1 MTFLN
6 ATLML
11 GLAAAAVPI
20 VLHFLS
26 RREPKK
32 VVFPSLRFLTQRYE
46 TNRSRLKIRRWW
58 LLALRI
64 AAIAAVA
71 FALARPV
78 IHQSLSLT
86 WVTIGLVAAAGL
98 GMLVLAGIAIA
109 RGFSPPLRYALTSIA
124 VLTLLSA
131 IIWGG
136 VTYATGPR
144 PATDS
149 ASPVAMAIVIDNS
162 ATSSWQTNSDD
173 RMQRI
178 ESLAEWIV
186 ARVPRSSRIAVIDR
200 STSPASFALDSASAL
215 SQIEQIEPLA
225 VTQPITSRIA
235 AAIGL
240 VQSSDLAA
248 RAVIV
253 ISDLSESTWQQAID
267 DPSTRQL
274 LETEPTVNLTL
285 VDLGEFTGTN
295 RFVSSLQVSDL
306 TPPAATS
313 VSVSARVG
321 IAGDVNQN
329 GQSITAELELYDS
342 DPALPVIR
350 DGMIQRPEL
359 RSVDRT
365 SVRLSGSGTAE
376 VLLTVP
382 PMQVGTHHGQIR
394 LIGDDS
400 IALDNVRYFSIEV
413 LPSSPVLIVSDS
425 EEEARVLGQSITAP
439 LVIDDPNA
447 EYRVESIRYQDFA
460 VVRLADFD
468 AVMLLDPPNRALHN
482 PQLAQYI
489 ERGGGV
495 FVSLGPAA
503 EPTSEASPTWPK
515 LVRRWRV
522 PEPGTFLQPLNQ
534 SHPLLAPLS
543 NIAGGVPWNQFRIA
557 QYWQV
562 ETRTQDK
569 VKLRRLA
576 QFAGTEHASI
586 VEVANE
592 DAETPRRVVI
602 MTTPLPALADATRRW
617 NELFSG
623 TDAWPAFLLVR
634 ELADYL
640 TERSAG
646 LRDTLVGQPHTIT
659 LASSDASAAATS
671 IPVETALSS
680 NKEADSQTAAAKPA
694 GERLT
699 RRYQLYPPGDT
710 SSIPIDVDIDSQQF
724 TVTNINSPG
733 TYWVRGP
740 GLHTGF
746 SANIADNAT
755 RLARVDPESLVNSL
769 GSEHV
774 QLVTDR
780 EEIDLRGD
788 QDSQRVSLHSP
799 AMLLAL
805 VVFLLEQILGNR
817 FYRKRDSAR
826 SSTKQAS
833 TAAGATA

>member
-1 MTFLN
+1 
-6 ATLML
+6 ML

-71 FALARPV
+71 FAFARPV

-98 GMLVLAGIAIA
+98 GMLILAGIAFA
-109 RGFSPPLRYALTSIA
+109 RGFSPPLRYALTGIA
-124 VLTLLSA
+124 LLALLSA

-144 PATDS
+144 PATDM

-162 ATSSWQTNSDD
+162 ATSGWQTNNDN

-200 STSPASFALDSASAL
+200 TTSPASFALDSASAL
-215 SQIEQIEPLA
+215 SQIEQIKPLA

-240 VQSSDLAA
+240 VQSSDLSA

-253 ISDLSESTWQQAID
+253 ISDLSESSWQQAID
-267 DPSTRQL
+267 DADTRLL

-285 VDLGEFTGTN
+285 VDLGDFEGSN

-306 TPPAATS
+306 TPPAATP

-321 IAGDVNQN
+321 IAGQVNEK
-329 GQSITAELELYDS
+329 GQSITAELEMYDT

-350 DGMIQRPEL
+350 DGKVQRPKL
-359 RSVDRT
+359 QSVDRT

-382 PMQVGTHHGQIR
+382 PMPVGTHHGQIR
-394 LIGDDS
+394 LIGDDP

-413 LPSSPVLIVSDS
+413 LPASPVLIVSDS
-425 EEEARVLGQSITAP
+425 EEEARVMGQSMTAP
-439 LVIDDPNA
+439 LTIDDPNA

-468 AVMLLDPPNRALHN
+468 AVMLLDPPNRALQD

-489 ERGGGV
+489 GRGGGA
-495 FVSLGPAA
+495 FIALGPAA
-503 EPTSEASPTWPK
+503 ETTSEASQTWPK

-522 PEPGTFLQPLNQ
+522 PEPGSFLQPLNQ

-543 NIAGGVPWNQFRIA
+543 NIAGGVPWNQFRIF
-557 QYWQV
+557 QYWQI
-562 ETRTQDK
+562 ESRPQDT

-576 QFAGTEHASI
+576 QFAGTEHASL
-586 VEVANE
+586 VELTNVDAN
-592 DAETPRRVVI
+592 TPGRVVM
-602 MTTPLPALADATRRW
+602 MTTPLPALANTTRRW

-640 TERSAG
+640 TQRSAG
-646 LRDTLVGQPHTIT
+646 LRDSLVGQPHTIT
-659 LASSDASAAATS
+659 LVDSDATIVDSDMASGGRGDNASPLVNDSAPT
-671 IPVETALSS
+671 
-680 NKEADSQTAAAKPA
+680 TAAAKPA

-699 RRYQLYPPGDT
+699 RRYQLYPPGDD
-710 SSIPIDVDIDSQQF
+710 SSIPIDVDIDARQF
-724 TVTNINSPG
+724 TITNINAAG

-740 GLHTGF
+740 ELHTGF
-746 SANIADNAT
+746 SANISDSAT
-755 RLARVDPESLVNSL
+755 RLNRVDPETLVNSFS
-769 GSEHV
+769 SEHV
-774 QLVTDR
+774 RLVTDR

-805 VVFLLEQILGNR
+805 VVFLMEQILGNR

-826 SSTKQAS
+826 SSIKATS

>member
-1 MTFLN
+1 
-6 ATLML
+6 ML

>member
-1 MTFLN
+1 
-6 ATLML
+6 ML

-71 FALARPV
+71 FAFARPV

-98 GMLVLAGIAIA
+98 GMLILAGIAFA
-109 RGFSPPLRYALTSIA
+109 RGFSPPLRYALTAIA
-124 VLTLLSA
+124 VLALLSA

-162 ATSSWQTNSDD
+162 ATSSWQTSSDN

-186 ARVPRSSRIAVIDR
+186 ARVPRSSRIAVVDR
-200 STSPASFALDSASAL
+200 SPSPASFALDSASAL
-215 SQIEQIEPLA
+215 SQIEQIQPLE

-235 AAIGL
+235 AAISL
-240 VQSSDLAA
+240 VQSSDLSA

-253 ISDLSESTWQQAID
+253 ISDLSESSWQQAMD
-267 DPSTRQL
+267 DASLQPL
-274 LETEPTVNLTL
+274 LETDPSVNLTL
-285 VDLGEFTGTN
+285 VDLGDFEGSN

-306 TPPAATS
+306 TPPAATP

-321 IAGDVNQN
+321 IAGNVNERS
-329 GQSITAELELYDS
+329 QSITAELEMYDT

-350 DGMIQRPEL
+350 DGKIQRPNL
-359 RSVDRT
+359 SSVDRT

-382 PMQVGTHHGQIR
+382 PMSVGTHHGKIR

-413 LPSSPVLIVSDS
+413 LPASPVLIVSDS

-439 LVIDDPNA
+439 LMIDDPNA

-468 AVMLLDPPNRALHN
+468 AVMLLDPPNRALED

-489 ERGGGV
+489 QRGGGV
-495 FVSLGPAA
+495 FVALGPAA
-503 EPTSEASPTWPK
+503 ETTSEPSSTWPRQ
-515 LVRRWRV
+515 VRRWRV
-522 PEPGTFLQPLNQ
+522 PEPGTFLQPLNE

-557 QYWQV
+557 QYWQI
-562 ETRTQDK
+562 ESRAEDK

-576 QFAGTEHASI
+576 QFAGTEHAAL
-586 VEVANE
+586 VEVKNE
-592 DAETPRRVVI
+592 DADSRGRVVM
-602 MTTPLPALADATRRW
+602 MTTPLPALANSTRRW

-640 TERSAG
+640 TQRSAG
-646 LRDTLVGQPHTIT
+646 LRDSLVGQPHTIT
-659 LASSDASAAATS
+659 LVDSDELGVASNDRVDRASPPVNASDSQAAAT
-671 IPVETALSS
+671 
-680 NKEADSQTAAAKPA
+680 KPTS
-694 GERLT
+694 ERLT
-699 RRYQLYPPGDT
+699 RRYQLYPPGDA
-710 SSIPIDVDIDSQQF
+710 SSIPIDVDIASQQF
-724 TVTNINSPG
+724 TITNINTAG

-740 GLHTGF
+740 ELHTGF
-746 SANIADNAT
+746 SANISDSAT
-755 RLARVDPESLVNSL
+755 RLDRVDAETLVNSF
-769 GSEHV
+769 SSDHV

-805 VVFLLEQILGNR
+805 VVFLMEQILGNR

-826 SSTKQAS
+826 ASIKQTST
-833 TAAGATA
+833 TAGATA

>member
-1 MTFLN
+1 
-6 ATLML
+6 ML

-71 FALARPV
+71 FAFARPV

-144 PATDS
+144 PTTDS

-162 ATSSWQTNSDD
+162 ATASWQTNSDD

-215 SQIEQIEPLA
+215 SQIEQIEPLS

-267 DPSTRQL
+267 DASTRQL

-285 VDLGEFTGTN
+285 MDLGDFAGTN

-306 TPPAATS
+306 TPPAATP

-321 IAGDVNQN
+321 IAGDVNEN
-329 GQSITAELELYDS
+329 GQSITAELEMYDTN
-342 DPALPVIR
+342 PALPVIR
-350 DGMIQRPEL
+350 DGKIQRPEL

-439 LVIDDPNA
+439 LAIDDPNA

-468 AVMLLDPPNRALHN
+468 AVMLLDPPNRALQD

-489 ERGGGV
+489 GRGGGV

-503 EPTSEASPTWPK
+503 ETTSEASPTWPK

-592 DAETPRRVVI
+592 DAETSRRVVM
-602 MTTPLPALADATRRW
+602 MTTPLPALANATRRW

-659 LASSDASAAATS
+659 LTSSDASAATS
-671 IPVETALSS
+671 GIPEVTASS
-680 NKEADSQTAAAKPA
+680 STKEADSQTAPAKPA

-710 SSIPIDVDIDSQQF
+710 SSIPIDVDIDSQRF
-724 TVTNINSPG
+724 TMTNINSPG

-740 GLHTGF
+740 GLNTGF

-755 RLARVDPESLVNSL
+755 RLARINPESLVNSL

-788 QDSQRVSLHSP
+788 QDNQRVSLHSP

>member
-1 MTFLN
+1 
-6 ATLML
+6 ML

-71 FALARPV
+71 FAFARPV

-109 RGFSPPLRYALTSIA
+109 RGFSPPLRYALTGIA
-124 VLTLLSA
+124 VLALLSA

-149 ASPVAMAIVIDNS
+149 ASPVAIAIVIDNS
-162 ATSSWQTNSDD
+162 ATSSWQTSGDD

-186 ARVPRSSRIAVIDR
+186 TRVPRSSRIAVIDR
-200 STSPASFALDSASAL
+200 SPSPATFALDSASAL
-215 SQIEQIEPLA
+215 SQIEQIEPQA
-225 VTQPITSRIA
+225 VSQPITSRIA
-235 AAIGL
+235 AAISL
-240 VQSSDLAA
+240 VQSSDLTA

-253 ISDLSESTWQQAID
+253 ISDLSESSWQDAID
-267 DPSTRQL
+267 DASTQQL
-274 LETEPTVNLTL
+274 LETEPVVNLTL
-285 VDLGEFTGTN
+285 VDLGDFAGTN

-321 IAGDVNQN
+321 IAGNVNEKS
-329 GQSITAELELYDS
+329 QSITAELEMYDT

-350 DGMIQRPEL
+350 DGKIQRPEL

-365 SVRLSGSGTAE
+365 NVRLSGSGTAE
-376 VLLTVP
+376 VLLAVP

-394 LIGDDS
+394 LVGDDS

-425 EEEARVLGQSITAP
+425 DEEARVLGQSITAP
-439 LVIDDPNA
+439 LMIDDPNA

-468 AVMLLDPPNRALHN
+468 AVMLLDPPNRALQD

-489 ERGGGV
+489 QRGGGV
-495 FVSLGPAA
+495 FVALGPAA
-503 EPTSEASPTWPK
+503 ETTSEASATWPR

-576 QFAGTEHASI
+576 QFAGTEHAAI
-586 VEVANE
+586 VEVAND
-592 DAETPRRVVI
+592 DADMPGRVVL
-602 MTTPLPALADATRRW
+602 MTTPLPALANATRRW

-646 LRDTLVGQPHTIT
+646 LRDTLVGQPHTIN
-659 LASSDASAAATS
+659 LASSDASVAAS
-671 IPVETALSS
+671 VGRVEMASPPT
-680 NKEADSQTAAAKPA
+680 NDADSQTTAAKPA

-710 SSIPIDVDIDSQQF
+710 SSIPIDVDVDSQQF
-724 TVTNINSPG
+724 TVTNINAPG

-746 SANIADNAT
+746 SVNIADTAT
-755 RLARVDPESLVNSL
+755 RLARVDSESLLNAL
-769 GSEHV
+769 GSDHV

-817 FYRKRDSAR
+817 FYRKRDSGR
-826 SSTKQAS
+826 TSIKQAS